1 MSRVS
6 SSFVKSNEDKQLGR
20 KLILQLQYM
29 YCVQVFIVVRPS
41 FLYELA
47 KDLSYSL
54 FLQLHLSIGLSSFCI
69 ISCLPSS
76 CSSYRFIRIWNELA
90 LISSSGCQGHEVAN
104 LCLLLKAFFPES
116 EPQDR
121 ARAATQLTLNP
132 SYLSRQMVWFG
143 LGSKERKDWMSLVG
157 SWQSETCRYLT
168 GGLEQDILNQHP
180 SQLFAGSQGNVG
192 DNISTSF
199 SMWPS
204 TFLSLPVELAI
215 ASLLYLFQFSKGY
228 SKIGYLRIGQISPS
242 LSLVAWFFVGSPQ
255 ASDSMSLQLAC
266 LQGQKS
272 QVACLLS

>member
-6 SSFVKSNEDKQLGR
+6 SSFVKSNEDKELGR
-20 KLILQLQYM
+20 TLLLQLQYM

-143 LGSKERKDWMSLVG
+143 KQGKKRLDESCWFLAVGNMSLLD
-157 SWQSETCRYLT
+157 WRFRARY
-168 GGLEQDILNQHP
+168 I
-180 SQLFAGSQGNVG
+180 
-192 DNISTSF
+192 
-199 SMWPS
+199 
-204 TFLSLPVELAI
+204 ELAPEL
-215 ASLLYLFQFSKGY
+215 AFC
-228 SKIGYLRIGQISPS
+228 R
-242 LSLVAWFFVGSPQ
+242 
-255 ASDSMSLQLAC
+255 QLGEC
-266 LQGQKS
+266 RR
-272 QVACLLS
+272 